1 LNVDVYIRLTSN
13 KRSINDLVID
23 SILVPPSIRAQ
34 STHVQGTIGKSIQL
48 RCSATVPFDTKI
60 YWQRMDNYTI
70 TKFRQQQQHTHGDV
84 IQTSLYIKDIEKND
98 FGFYGCFAESMSGKN
113 HAIIELQ
120 GKIVCFSWVGK
131 INIFYQF
138 KESRRSTNA
147 QILEQDE
154 LTTARI
160 QILKRNKSKII

>member
-1 LNVDVYIRLTSN
+1 
-13 KRSINDLVID
+13 
-23 SILVPPSIRAQ
+23 
-34 STHVQGTIGKSIQL
+34 
-48 RCSATVPFDTKI
+48 
-60 YWQRMDNYTI
+60 
-70 TKFRQQQQHTHGDV
+70 
-84 IQTSLYIKDIEKND
+84 
-98 FGFYGCFAESMSGKN
+98 
-113 HAIIELQ
+113 
-120 GKIVCFSWVGK
+120 VGK